1 VQIPR
6 RLGIIRRIIH
16 PVPPGLCPTLQLLDR
31 RQENQLPL
39 RPILLDILPPK
50 DLLHGDLPPRIR
62 HIQRPHQ
69 LLLRRERLQRV
80 PAPPSPTRVPEPR
93 HVHRIP
99 KEPLA
104 GNPHPLHHVA
114 IKRIVMPHLAVRRRL
129 EEGPERLQDF
139 QRLGSPALV
148 PIQPRIHPQH
158 RPVVVHIR
166 IRIGIGIAPT
176 ISTRPPKVDVR
187 TAIQRKARHRPVT
200 ARTLPRHVDTHHL
213 GITRKRPTRR
223 HLVRHQQRHH
233 PPRFLH
239 RLHHM
244 HIPRR
249 LVMVKLLHH
258 VVRNQRIKGRRGRRF
273 VVRKRR
279 RR

>member
-1 VQIPR
+1 MQIPR

-31 RQENQLPL
+31 RQENKLPL

-80 PAPPSPTRVPEPR
+80 PTPPSPTRVPEPR

-114 IKRIVMPHLAVRRRL
+114 IKRIVMPHLTVRGGL
-129 EEGPERLQDF
+129 KEGPERLQDF
-139 QRLGSPALV
+139 PRLGSPVLV

-158 RPVVVHIR
+158 RPVDVDIL
-166 IRIGIGIAPT
+166 GIVP
-176 ISTRPPKVDVR
+176 STPKVDVR
-187 TAIQRKARHRPVT
+187 TAIKRKARHRPVT
-200 ARTLPRHVDTHHL
+200 AWTLPRHVDTHHL

-233 PPRFLH
+233 TPRFLH

-258 VVRNQRIKGRRGRRF
+258 VVRNQRIKGRRRF

-279 RR
+279 RKRRR